1 MVKGNSNAAEGPE
14 GPGVSGGLWY
24 NQFIVNSTSRLLAL
38 GALAALA
45 AVPAVSQEPQTALPA
60 RGAQAAFAFPAA
72 GAAAAGRLNEIF
84 DAAAAHQALSG
95 AYVAAPRMSEKA
107 PSSTPAAGDQRPAAA
122 RLHQDLVVPV
132 PVETPAYRR
141 TFKLL
146 LAEPDKT
153 DRYDELI
160 IKYARL
166 FHLDARFLKSIMA
179 AESEFDAKAVSPA
192 GARGLM
198 QVMPTTSE
206 QMGVSAGRLND
217 PESGIKAGASY
228 IQQLFKTAWSLFHL
242 RGVRYTD
249 VPHWVMQRVIAAYHA
264 GPKFLTRSH
273 WFASTRSYVRKV
285 VLFYQSKVTDLR
297 RPAAPSRELPPF
309 AAAVAPS
316 GTLY

>member
-1 MVKGNSNAAEGPE
+1 MVFSSGLRGGP
-14 GPGVSGGLWY
+14 S
-24 NQFIVNSTSRLLAL
+24 
-38 GALAALA
+38 
-45 AVPAVSQEPQTALPA
+45 
-60 RGAQAAFAFPAA
+60 
-72 GAAAAGRLNEIF
+72 GRLNQIF
-84 DAAAAHQALSG
+84 DASAARQALNG
-95 AYVAAPRMSEKA
+95 PIVAAPNVREA
-107 PSSTPAAGDQRPAAA
+107 PSSTPAEGDQRPAAA

-132 PVETPAYRR
+132 PAETPAYRR

-179 AESEFDAKAVSPA
+179 AESEFDAKAVSPS

-198 QVMPTTSE
+198 QVMPTTSV
-206 QMGVSAGRLND
+206 QMGVAADRLHD
-217 PESGIKAGASY
+217 PESGIRAGAAY
-228 IQQLFKTAWSLFHL
+228 IHQLFRTAWRIFHL
-242 RGVRYTD
+242 QGVRYTD

-264 GPKFLTRSH
+264 GPKFLTRAH
-273 WFASTRSYVRKV
+273 WFASTRAYVRKV

-297 RPAAPSRELPPF
+297 RPAAASRELPAF
-309 AAAVAPS
+309 SAAVAPS

>member
-1 MVKGNSNAAEGPE
+1 M
-14 GPGVSGGLWY
+14 GV
-24 NQFIVNSTSRLLAL
+24 F
-38 GALAALA
+38 AALTA
-45 AVPAVSQEPQTALPA
+45 APAVSQEPQTALSA
-60 RGAQAAFAFPAA
+60 RGSQMALAFPAS
-72 GAAAAGRLNEIF
+72 GLAAASRLNQIF
-84 DAAAAHQALSG
+84 DSAAARQALSG
-95 AYVAAPRMSEKA
+95 PTVAAPRMSERA
-107 PSSTPAAGDQRPAAA
+107 PSSTPAEGDQRPAAA
-122 RLHQDLVVPV
+122 RLHQDLVVPI

-141 TFKLL
+141 TFKIL

-179 AESEFDAKAVSPA
+179 AESEFDVKAVSPA

-206 QMGVSAGRLND
+206 QMGVSAGSLND
-217 PESGIKAGASY
+217 PDSGIKAGAAY
-228 IQQLFKTAWSLFHL
+228 IQQLFKTAWRLFHL
-242 RGVRYTD
+242 QGVRYTD

-264 GPKFLTRSH
+264 GPKFLTRSR

-297 RPAAPSRELPPF
+297 RPTAASRELPAF
-309 AAAVAPS
+309 AAVVAPS

>member
-1 MVKGNSNAAEGPE
+1 MGRRAQASRRSV
-14 GPGVSGGLWY
+14 WY
-24 NQFIVNSTSRLLAL
+24 NPNIAYFIKRRLILSA
-38 GALAALA
+38 AAALA
-45 AVPAVSQEPQTALPA
+45 AFPAAAQEPSLAAPV
-60 RGAQAAFAFPAA
+60 RGPQVGFAFPAP
-72 GAAAAGRLNEIF
+72 GAAAAGRLNQIF
-84 DAAAAHQALSG
+84 DAAALRQSLPGSM
-95 AYVAAPRMSEKA
+95 VAAPRLSEKA
-107 PSSTPAAGDQRPAAA
+107 PSSTPAAGDRRPAAA

-132 PVETPAYRR
+132 PEETPAYRR
-141 TFKLL
+141 TFKVL

-166 FHLDARFLKSIMA
+166 YHLDARFLKSIMA

-198 QVMPTTSE
+198 QVMPTTAS
-206 QMGVSAGRLND
+206 QMGVAARDLND
-217 PESGIKAGASY
+217 PESGIKAGAAY
-228 IQQLFKTAWSLFHL
+228 IQQLFKTAWRLFHL
-242 RGVRYTD
+242 QGVRYTD

-264 GPKFLTRSH
+264 GPKFLTRSR
-273 WFASTRSYVRKV
+273 WFSSTRSYVRKV

-297 RPAAPSRELPPF
+297 RPAAASRELPAF